1 MNINNSPV
9 VSRALSGSNLSRLN
23 VIFSNEIASFY
34 NENDF
39 ISNGFVLAQ
48 FSYLSEWTSKIDSLN
63 NSALV
68 SIVNFHKNAFDEI
81 DDVKIKI
88 ATHLGEVFPKIS
100 KRLITL
106 AKVKDGWDG
115 DDAKSMSVESLG
127 MLRRFLLKAEL
138 SLEDMGL
145 YLDYDGS
152 IIISFTSLKVGLMDI
167 TFIRDRLIF
176 SDDNDEQNYSLSESL
191 ESLSKWI

>member
-68 SIVNFHKNAFDEI
+68 SIINFHKNAFDEI